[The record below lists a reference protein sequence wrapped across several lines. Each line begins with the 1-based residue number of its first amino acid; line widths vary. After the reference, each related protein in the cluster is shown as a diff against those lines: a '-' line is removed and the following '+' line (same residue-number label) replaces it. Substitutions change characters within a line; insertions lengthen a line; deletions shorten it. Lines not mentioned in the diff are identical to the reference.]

1 MHLENIIND
10 VTGEALMAKNKYSAF
25 NQNFRKN
32 SHTSTITGSSTFNAP
47 KITTALNQNSGGGS
61 KLSNYTTTPSK
72 HMLNSTV
79 MAAPGVF
86 GNKKLSANPNMNA
99 SLMQKII
106 SRDFPGASPNHEN
119 VEYNASEV
127 HNMLATVLMQTT
139 NFNEK
144 YKDDAKYL
152 TITKSEYF
160 NSQSNNTQPGPFA
173 SGQYGIQPDA
183 IDQNELRVL
192 NEMGTAFT

>member
-10 VTGEALMAKNKYSAF
+10 VTGDALMAKNKYSAF

-47 KITTALNQNSGGGS
+47 KIITALNQNSGGGS
-61 KLSNYTTTPSK
+61 RLSNYATTPSK

-79 MAAPGVF
+79 TAAPGVF

-106 SRDFPGASPNHEN
+106 SRDFPGASPGHEH
-119 VEYNASEV
+119 ASEV
-127 HNMLATVLMQTT
+127 HNMLASVLMQTT

-144 YKDDAKYL
+144 YKEDAKYL
-152 TITKSEYF
+152 TMSKSEYT
-160 NSQSNNTQPGPFA
+160 NNTQPGPFA
-173 SGQYGIQPDA
+173 SGQYGMQPDA
-183 IDQNELRVL
+183 IDHGEYRVL

>member
-1 MHLENIIND
+1 
-10 VTGEALMAKNKYSAF
+10 MAKNKYSAF

-79 MAAPGVF
+79 SAAPGVF

-106 SRDFPGASPNHEN
+106 SRDFPGAASNHDK
-119 VEYNASEV
+119 ASEM

-152 TITKSEYF
+152 TITKSEYT
-160 NSQSNNTQPGPFA
+160 NNTQPGPFT
-173 SGQYGIQPDA
+173 SGQYGIKPDA
-183 IDQNELRVL
+183 IDQMELRVL
-192 NEMGTAFT
+192 NEMETAFT